1 MMGIIGD
8 NQMVDVDLR
17 KPIFCFFI
25 EMSDDGVGVEADY
38 HEKVRYFF
46 NSFGVVV
53 QDFASIRR
61 DGELVNEIV
70 VVD

>member
-1 MMGIIGD
+1 M
-8 NQMVDVDLR
+8 DLR
-17 KPIFCFFI
+17 NLIFWFLVR
-25 EMSDDGVGVEADY
+25 MSDDSVGVEAYY